1 MISQCALL
9 DVFWGLKWSCHA
21 KLTSVTSDFCLGWGT
36 HSPLCC
42 SKPGPDSGNWK
53 LSRNVPENISP
64 PGPIMGPCAGRQVFL
79 VERGNYVLSPFTFLF
94 VVIVAIEVA
103 HLQMFHW
110 VSMNAFVRKFTLW
123 NTNQQSIDIHLSDE
137 HFKWIDTHWALISN
151 HMMSSLNSDADH
163 PS

>member
-9 DVFWGLKWSCHA
+9 DVFWCLKWSCHA
-21 KLTSVTSDFCLGWGT
+21 KLTSVTPDCCLGWGT
-36 HSPLCC
+36 HLPLCF
-42 SKPGPDSGNWK
+42 KPDPDSGNWQV
-53 LSRNVPENISP
+53 SRNVPENISP

-110 VSMNAFVRKFTLW
+110 ISMNAFVRKS
-123 NTNQQSIDIHLSDE
+123 NHLSDE
-137 HFKWIDTHWALISN
+137 HFQWFDTRWALLNLWGWN